1 MLDMTQ
7 KVVGI
12 HSIFNKDKNG
22 HYTKKALLYQ
32 DIITYSIAK
41 KKESFKDKDSFRH
54 WDLAKYLM
62 NKNAEYIN
70 RYKDPSSKHTP
81 IKNRIE
87 NTQRRTKDNVQHI
100 IDLGLM
106 KKSDYVKESKG
117 TGSIPTFTYT
127 QAGCLFAWII
137 QSFDPNKRSDSEK
150 EIYKILHDSMF
161 NITDESSSVSI
172 FFSSFFKKM
181 YEKNFFGKYVECFRE
196 LLDNRTI
203 MTFEEFFQYISIPRL
218 KDKNT
223 GAKYL
228 RLWSDTINELKPQVK
243 ELVLYNLKLDLER
256 RMEKQAEFYKDYE
269 KVRFAIRDKP
279 HMIAIEGHCKQC
291 NHVITFPISLRMY
304 NERIAYAHIIP
315 LVIKCHNCGKKDSL
329 NLPYLI

>member
-87 NTQRRTKDNVQHI
+87 NTQRRTKENVQHM

-127 QAGCLFAWII
+127 LAGCCLHGLFKVLIHTNGATQRRKYIKYFMI
-137 QSFDPNKRSDSEK
+137 QCLISQMNLHLFLYSFHRF
-150 EIYKILHDSMF
+150 L
-161 NITDESSSVSI
+161 
-172 FFSSFFKKM
+172 
-181 YEKNFFGKYVECFRE
+181 KNV
-196 LLDNRTI
+196 
-203 MTFEEFFQYISIPRL
+203 
-218 KDKNT
+218 
-223 GAKYL
+223 
-228 RLWSDTINELKPQVK
+228 
-243 ELVLYNLKLDLER
+243 
-256 RMEKQAEFYKDYE
+256 
-269 KVRFAIRDKP
+269 
-279 HMIAIEGHCKQC
+279 
-291 NHVITFPISLRMY
+291 
-304 NERIAYAHIIP
+304 
-315 LVIKCHNCGKKDSL
+315 
-329 NLPYLI
+329 